1 MKRVILYTT
10 IILLIQYNY
19 IFSWEHYDRVIA
31 VVNDIPIIE
40 SEVLMKFERLKKLK
54 KISKRKETYELSRI
68 IDIFIE
74 NAIVTQK
81 ADEES
86 IIVSDQRVE
95 NHIKNIMKSGN
106 YDNLQDF
113 KKSVEANEKLS
124 FEEYKKELKISLTK
138 QQVISIAIG
147 VSPPTQKEAREW
159 YNKYKRKLG
168 YQVRMKHILIRL
180 RNNSFA
186 EEKRVNKRIKE
197 LRSRIISGESFESI
211 ARRYSEDPTSAKK
224 GGDLGWI
231 LLAEIDPFIAG
242 YVFRMN
248 KKGQISKVIKSKYG
262 YHIVKYL
269 GRRITPYDSVRNKIL
284 NLLYQ
289 VKVKNQF
296 KKWVSQKKR
305 FSDIVIYMEGYVSG

>member
-211 ARRYSEDPTSAKK
+211 ARKYSEDPTSAKK

>member
-10 IILLIQYNY
+10 IIFLIQYNH

-54 KISKRKETYELSRI
+54 KISKRKQTYELSRI
-68 IDIFIE
+68 IDTFIE
-74 NAIVTQK
+74 NAIVIQK

-86 IIVSDQRVE
+86 IIVSDQRVD
-95 NHIKNIMKSGN
+95 NHIEQIMKSGN
-106 YDNLQDF
+106 FDNLQDF
-113 KKSVEANEKLS
+113 KKSIAEKEKLS
-124 FEEYKKELKISLTK
+124 FEEYKQELKISLTK

-168 YQVRMKHILIRL
+168 YQVNIKHILIRL
-180 RNNSFA
+180 KNNTFA

-211 ARRYSEDPTSAKK
+211 AQKYSEDPTSAKK
-224 GGDLGWI
+224 GGDLGWV
-231 LLAEIDPFIAG
+231 LLGEMDPFLAG

-248 KKGQISKVIKSKYG
+248 TIGQISSVIKSRYG

-269 GRRITPYDSVRNKIL
+269 GRRITPYDSVRDKIL

-289 VKVKNQF
+289 VKVSNQF

-305 FSDIVIYMEGYVSG
+305 LSDIIIYMEGYVSG